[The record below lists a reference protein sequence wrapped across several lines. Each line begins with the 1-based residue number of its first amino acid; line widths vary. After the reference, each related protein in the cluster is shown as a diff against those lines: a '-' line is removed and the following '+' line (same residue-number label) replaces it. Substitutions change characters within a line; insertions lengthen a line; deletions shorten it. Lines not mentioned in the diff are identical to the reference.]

1 MQFLYQNFL
10 FLLIGPILFFIFFKT
25 INQDVFQKYFTKD
38 IIAKLSINTNYMKE
52 KTRYILLVLSLIFMI
67 ISIARPVTNEKET
80 SFTQEAVSFI
90 VAIDV
95 SKSMWANDIYP
106 NRLEFAKKKLLD
118 IIDYA
123 KNNAIGIILFAKHS
137 FILSPITQ
145 DLVSL
150 KTMLKNFNTGINFD
164 NGSNIFSTLETTQKL
179 LKNHKAK
186 NLLIL
191 SDGGNNVD
199 FSKEIKYANTNN
211 INVYTIALA
220 NKEQSPIKLKD
231 GSFLTDAQG
240 NIVSVALNE
249 KIKDLSL
256 ATNAS
261 YINYSLNNSDVE
273 QILDDINKTS
283 KTNKLKTQKFKT
295 YTELFIY
302 PLSFAIFL
310 LFLAFYSLPNLS
322 KSSIIKNIVLC
333 FIVFFTPSI
342 KAFDF
347 QNINSAKEAYKNQDY
362 EKASTEF
369 TKVQNTPEAKYNL
382 ANSLYKEKKYKKA
395 LKTYKSINTKNNKNL
410 EFKKLHNMGNTSVKL
425 EKLEVAKK
433 LYEKALKIKEDKE
446 TKKNLKLVNKALKK
460 NKQKKNKEKDN
471 KEKKNKEKDN
481 KEKDNKEK
489 DNKEKDNKEKDN
501 KEKDNKEKDNKE
513 KDNKE
518 KDNKEKDNKEKDNKE
533 KDNKEKDNK
542 NKKIKKHEISD
553 LEEKK
558 WLNKLNKD
566 KTPILLQKQNTKNY
580 DNTLK
585 PW

>member
-1 MQFLYQNFL
+1 MQFLYQNVL
-10 FLLIGPILFFIFFKT
+10 FLLIFPILFLLFFKS
-25 INQDVFQKYFTKD
+25 INQDVFRKYFSED
-38 IIAKLSINTNYMKE
+38 IIEKLSINTNCMKE
-52 KTRYILLVLSLIFMI
+52 RTRYILLVLSLVFMI
-67 ISIARPVTNEKET
+67 ISLGRPVANEKET
-80 SFTQEAVSFI
+80 SFTQEAVSLI

-150 KTMLKNFNTGINFD
+150 KMMLKNFDTGINFD
-164 NGSNIFSTLETTQKL
+164 NGSNIYSALETTQKL
-179 LKNHKAK
+179 LKNHQAK

-191 SDGGNNVD
+191 SDGGNNED
-199 FSKEIKYANTNN
+199 FLKEIKYANTNN

-231 GSFLTDAQG
+231 GSFLSNEEG

-256 ATNAS
+256 ATSAS

-273 QILDDINKTS
+273 QIIDDINKTS
-283 KTNKLKTQKFKT
+283 KTNKLKSQKFKT

-302 PLSFAIFL
+302 PLSFSIFL
-310 LFLAFYSLPNLS
+310 LFFAFYSLPILRG
-322 KSSIIKNIVLC
+322 SSVLKNILLC

-347 QNINSAKEAYKNQDY
+347 QSIKNAKEAYENKNY
-362 EKASTEF
+362 EKASKEF

-395 LKTYKSINTKNNKNL
+395 LETYKSIDIKNNKDL
-410 EFKKLHNMGNTSVKL
+410 EFNQLHNMGNTSVRLNDL
-425 EKLEVAKK
+425 EEAKK
-433 LYEKALKIKEDKE
+433 FYEKALKIKKDKE
-446 TKKNLKLVNKALKK
+446 SKKNLELVKKELKKKKDKK
-460 NKQKKNKEKDN
+460 NKDKNKG
-471 KEKKNKEKDN
+471 
-481 KEKDNKEK
+481 
-489 DNKEKDNKEKDN
+489 
-501 KEKDNKEKDNKE
+501 
-513 KDNKE
+513 
-518 KDNKEKDNKEKDNKE
+518 
-533 KDNKEKDNK
+533 
-542 NKKIKKHEISD
+542 
-553 LEEKK
+553 
-558 WLNKLNKD
+558 
-566 KTPILLQKQNTKNY
+566 
-580 DNTLK
+580 
-585 PW
+585 